1 MVHARTAGT
10 ALGVMALLA
19 LAVARAQAPAV
30 PATRGALLY
39 DTHCIAC
46 HNSQVHWRDRRLVTD
61 WDSLKAQVR
70 HWQEIG
76 RLGWSESDVVEV
88 ARHLNAT
95 IYRLPQ
101 TSRRLTLRDG
111 PAAR

>member
-1 MVHARTAGT
+1 MVHAWTAGT
-10 ALGVMALLA
+10 ALGVMALPVVAAA
-19 LAVARAQAPAV
+19 LAQAPAL
-30 PATRGALLY
+30 PASRGALLY

-46 HNSQVHWRDRRLVTD
+46 HNSQMHWRDRRLVTD
-61 WDSLKAQVR
+61 WDSLTAQVR

-88 ARHLNAT
+88 ARHLNET

-101 TSRRLTLRDG
+101 ASRRLTLRGG